1 MKRMRLP
8 QLYLLVKEQIA
19 NYILKERLSPGAL
32 LPPEGQLCTHLKISR
47 GTLREAMRIL
57 EEEGVVIRRQGVG
70 TFVCDSKNLIRSTLD
85 INESVSEML
94 TGRGMEPG
102 SQDVKI
108 EKIEA
113 SAKLAEVLAVNPGG
127 QVFSVTRVR
136 TANGLP
142 IAQTFDFLPVNA
154 VPETFA
160 EDFKGGSLYTYL
172 EEELGIEITNSLV
185 RIQPLRASKGMTKS
199 LCIKPGTL
207 LLFLRQTDKDP
218 GGTPLLYS
226 EEYFIADRF
235 EFIVYRRRKRPLR
248 MQDLFLYDDGARL
261 HRSNKER
268 KDEA

>member
-1 MKRMRLP
+1 MRPVRVP

-19 NYILKERLSPGAL
+19 NYILKERLDPGAL
-32 LPPEGQLCTHLKISR
+32 LPPEGQLCAHLNISR

-70 TFVCDSKNLIRSTLD
+70 TFVCDSENLIRSTLD
-85 INESVSEML
+85 VNESVSEMII
-94 TGRGMEPG
+94 GKGMEPG
-102 SQDVKI
+102 SQDMKI

-113 SAKLAEVLAVNPGG
+113 SKKLREILSLNPGSRL
-127 QVFSVTRVR
+127 FSVTRVR

-142 IAQTFDFLPVNA
+142 MAQTIDFLPATV

-185 RIQPLRASKGMTKS
+185 RIQPLRAPKGMAAALRIKS
-199 LCIKPGTL
+199 GTL
-207 LLFLRQTDKDP
+207 LLFLRQMDRDT
-218 GGTPLLYS
+218 GGTPVLYS

-235 EFIVYRRRKRPLR
+235 EFLVYRRRKRPPR
-248 MQDLFLYDDGARL
+248 MQDLFRPNGSRI
-261 HRSNKER
+261 HQSNKER